1 MARPWKT
8 QWPYVAKSGRKS
20 YRIGFRDH
28 EGALRTK
35 AFPSAKSANEW
46 MQDYIAA
53 ERRGAHSLRRFL
65 LDLDAK
71 DASGDST
78 GRTIGEVIQIYF
90 AFNAP
95 ETADGL
101 ARSTFRA
108 YGHSASRHLLGNPG
122 MERGKPHPPA
132 EHAVRF
138 AARPA
143 SAFNEPDAPRALR
156 EAMRHANVG
165 SSARAHAWRVLSAAL
180 SWAAS
185 SERVPEITSNGCLL
199 ANEKISNRRKSMR
212 SNRGRHSTRRHGNEV
227 GSWAL
232 SPRAAELIRAKM
244 LASTLHRRRPL
255 LMHRDAMIVSLQFGL
270 ALRNQEVYGT
280 RWMSLESSKRVRI
293 TDVLGL
299 NELDDR
305 AKTEV
310 ATDRR
315 IWVPSL
321 LYEDL
326 TFWRAMLV
334 ADGYP
339 ARDVDFVIP
348 GDLTGPHNGIREPD
362 TGACHMSSN
371 QAQQWR
377 ARCMKRILEEVA
389 RSHPAFANVIDAT
402 PYSLRRGGIS
412 ARLRAENAQSV
423 AEQCGTSL
431 EMLSQHYSYD
441 IEDLEQTGPQ
451 PLDQQLRAARAA
463 TLAEQSNADQ
473 LQQAA

>member
-1 MARPWKT
+1 
-8 QWPYVAKSGRKS
+8 VAKSGRKS

-28 EGALRTK
+28 EGASRTK
-35 AFPSAKSANEW
+35 AFPSAMLANEW

-53 ERRGAHSLRRFL
+53 ERRGAHSLQRFL
-65 LDLDAK
+65 LDLDAR
-71 DASGDST
+71 DATGDRS

-101 ARSTFRA
+101 APSTFRA
-108 YGHSASRHLLGNPG
+108 YGHSASRHLLGKPG
-122 MERGKPHPPA
+122 MQRGKPQPPA
-132 EHAVRF
+132 DYAVRF
-138 AARPA
+138 AAQLA
-143 SAFNEPDAPRALR
+143 SAFNEPHAPRALR
-156 EAMRHANVG
+156 EAMRHAMVG
-165 SSARAHAWRVLSAAL
+165 PSARAHAWRVLSAAL

-185 SERVPEITSNGCLL
+185 SELVPEITSNGCLL
-199 ANEKISNRRKSMR
+199 ANEKISSRRKSMR
-212 SNRGRHSTRRHGNEV
+212 SNQQRRSVRRHGEEV

-232 SPRAAELIRAKM
+232 SPRASELIRAKM
-244 LASTLHRRRPL
+244 LASTLHRRRPIL
-255 LMHRDAMIVSLQFGL
+255 KHRDAMIVSLQFSL

-280 RWMSLESSKRVRI
+280 RWTFLESTKRARI

-305 AKTEV
+305 AKTEG

-326 TFWRAMLV
+326 MVWRAMLI
-334 ADGYP
+334 ANGHE

-348 GDLTGPHNGIREPD
+348 GDLTGPHSGIREPD

-377 ARCMKRILEEVA
+377 SRCMRPIL
-389 RSHPAFANVIDAT
+389 
-402 PYSLRRGGIS
+402 GK
-412 ARLRAENAQSV
+412 
-423 AEQCGTSL
+423 
-431 EMLSQHYSYD
+431 
-441 IEDLEQTGPQ
+441 
-451 PLDQQLRAARAA
+451 
-463 TLAEQSNADQ
+463 
-473 LQQAA
+473 

>member
-28 EGALRTK
+28 KAALRTK
-35 AFPSAKSANEW
+35 AFPSAKLANEW

-53 ERRGAHSLRRFL
+53 ERRGTHSLRRFL
-65 LDLDAK
+65 LDLDAR
-71 DASGDST
+71 DASGDFT

-108 YGHSASRHLLGNPG
+108 YGHSASRHLLGKPG
-122 MERGKPHPPA
+122 MERGKSQPPA
-132 EHAVRF
+132 DYAVRF
-138 AARPA
+138 AAQPA
-143 SAFNEPDAPRALR
+143 SVFNEPDAPRALR
-156 EAMRHANVG
+156 EAMRNATVG
-165 SSARAHAWRVLSAAL
+165 PSARTHAWRVLSAAL

-185 SERVPEITSNGCLL
+185 SELVPEIKSNGCLL

-212 SNRGRHSTRRHGNEV
+212 SNQRRRSVRRHGEEV

-232 SPRAAELIRAKM
+232 SPRASELIRAKM
-244 LASTLHRRRPL
+244 LVSTLHRRRPI
-255 LMHRDAMIVSLQFGL
+255 LMYRDAMIVSLQFGL

-280 RWMSLESSKRVRI
+280 RWTFLESSKRARV
-293 TDVLGL
+293 TEVLGL

-305 AKTEV
+305 AKTEG

-321 LYEDL
+321 VYEDL
-326 TFWRAMLV
+326 TVWREMLV
-334 ADGYP
+334 ADGYQ

-348 GDLTGPHNGIREPD
+348 GDLTGPHSGIHERD

-377 ARCMKRILEEVA
+377 ARCMKPILEEVA
-389 RSHPAFANVIDAT
+389 KAHPAFANVVDAT

-412 ARLRAENAQSV
+412 ARLRGENAQSV
-423 AEQCGTSL
+423 ADQCGTSL
-431 EMLSQHYSYD
+431 EMLSQHYSYE

-451 PLDQQLRAARAA
+451 SLDQQLRTARAA
-463 TLAEQSNADQ
+463 ALADHSNADE
-473 LQQAA
+473 LNRAA